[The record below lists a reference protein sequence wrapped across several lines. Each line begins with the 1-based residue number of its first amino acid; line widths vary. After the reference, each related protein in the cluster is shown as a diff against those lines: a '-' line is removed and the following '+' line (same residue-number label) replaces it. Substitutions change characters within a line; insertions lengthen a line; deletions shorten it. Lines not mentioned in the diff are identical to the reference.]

1 MSVTASLLIFLH
13 SPGLQPKHFYHCRS
27 HTWDTEK
34 KEKSYGRKPTGW
46 IWLVS
51 SEMTVVQRST
61 DTLKLQDL
69 TIDKV
74 PSAATLII
82 KNRSAGDQHITM
94 IEQTQYLQIASLLT
108 TAFHFQYWGLC
119 CISWYT
125 LYASI
130 LAVIKYLWH
139 LHRLQVI

>member
-13 SPGLQPKHFYHCRS
+13 SPVLQPKHFYHCRS

-34 KEKSYGRKPTGW
+34 KEKSSGRKPTGW
-46 IWLVS
+46 IWLVL

-69 TIDKV
+69 TVDKV
-74 PSAATLII
+74 PSATLIL
-82 KNRSAGDQHITM
+82 KKPAPGHQHITM

-108 TAFHFQYWGLC
+108 TAFHFQYWGPC

-125 LYASI
+125 LYVSI
-130 LAVIKYLWH
+130 LAAIKYLWH
-139 LHRLQVI
+139 LPLLQVV